1 MGTVREY
8 DAKLDARNRLTIRE
22 ARYEHYHVRELSDGT
37 VVLQPRV
44 LVPPDDRA
52 ARATPAPLAGPGDE
66 ELRGALARWAR
77 ACPECRMLILFGS
90 HRKGS
95 AHPDSDVDL
104 AGHFDPLPPPRDRLR
119 ILGELQDRLGQRRA
133 DLVFLTAT
141 TDPVLRFEIF
151 RDGERL
157 YESEPGLFV
166 EERVR
171 ALMLYE
177 DALPFRRGLLARL
190 GVGSSP

>member
-8 DAKLDARNRLTIRE
+8 DAKLDVRNRLTIRE

-44 LVPPDDRA
+44 LVSPDDRA
-52 ARATPAPLAGPGDE
+52 AKAILNPLAGRDGA
-66 ELRGALARWAR
+66 ELRNAVARWAQE
-77 ACPECRMLILFGS
+77 CPECRMLVLFGS

-95 AHPDSDVDL
+95 AHQDSDVDL
-104 AGHFDPLPPPRDRLR
+104 AGCFDPLPPPRDRLR
-119 ILGELQDRLGQRRA
+119 ILGELQDRLGRRRA
-133 DLVFLTAT
+133 DLVFVTPT

-151 RDGERL
+151 RDGEPL
-157 YESEPGLFV
+157 YERESGLFV

-171 ALMLYE
+171 AVMLYE

-190 GVGSSP
+190 GAGSPR